1 MPALSDR
8 SFNPQAWRKLA
19 LVAVGLG
26 VLVALIL
33 ASRWAFEAYVETP
46 RLLDRR
52 FDDPPGRVGMAST
65 MVADLKERAVP
76 TLIADLASEQPQ
88 RRSKAVELLSS
99 IDDPRVVPTLAKVL
113 KDPDLGVR
121 MAALGGL
128 ARTGKAE
135 AAAVLWPLTESHD
148 DFLRMRAYVALGVV
162 GMPADADRL
171 LTKELPQFQGQERY
185 VVAWAAGRILRR
197 IELNDPKRYVA
208 AAKSPETDEDS
219 QRIQAQV
226 DAALAEIDAG
236 RDLALNAKRLDELTD
251 LGFSTWDVAH
261 QVGAQVLAVTGP
273 MSLRRAGGS
282 RELGPTKLPQG
293 KLELKRPELKGPGQL

>member
-26 VLVALIL
+26 VLVALVVL
-33 ASRWAFEAYVETP
+33 SRQAYEAYVETP

-65 MVADLKERAVP
+65 MVSDLKERAVP
-76 TLIADLASEQPQ
+76 TLIADLESKDAQ

-135 AAAVLWPLTESHD
+135 AAAVLWPLTETQD
-148 DFLRMRAYVALGVV
+148 DFLRMRAYVAIGVV
-162 GMPADADRL
+162 GTPADADRL
-171 LTKELPQFQGQERY
+171 LTKELPQLQGQERY
-185 VVAWAAGRILRR
+185 VAAWAAGRILRR
-197 IELNDPKRYVA
+197 IELNDPKRYVP
-208 AAKSPETDEDS
+208 AAKNPETDEES
-219 QRIQAQV
+219 RAMQAQV

-236 RDLALNAKRLDELTD
+236 RDLAVNAKKLDELTD
-251 LGFSTWDVAH
+251 LGFSTWDVSH
-261 QVGAQVLAVTGP
+261 QVSAQILAVTGP
-273 MSLRRAGGS
+273 MALRRAGGAQD
-282 RELGPTKLPQG
+282 LAPAKVPHG
-293 KLELKRPELKGPGQL
+293 KLELKRPELKARGE